1 MPPRKRERYRRRFR
15 RPNVSALRRITFP
28 VVTPAPT
35 PDSLSTVLAR
45 REAIVGELDR
55 DNVDLDRALA
65 LFEEGVRH
73 LKQAKEQLTE
83 AEGRVQRVLEDARG
97 VLSLSDLDV

>member
-1 MPPRKRERYRRRFR
+1 M
-15 RPNVSALRRITFP
+15 
-28 VVTPAPT
+28 
-35 PDSLSTVLAR
+35 D
-45 REAIVGELDR
+45 ELDR

-73 LKQAKEQLTE
+73 VKQAKEQLSE